1 MTIIQQRGHVMKKS
15 MFIFTLLLISTGM
28 FSAFEQSMAA
38 DTQKSVLTKIVISEL
53 RSEFWLPVYIAYEL
67 GYFKD
72 EGLDVELVTYK
83 DGPIAFQGMHAGNS
97 QFCLLSTEPVLRAYD
112 QGKESKIILST
123 LKNKP
128 YMFVTR
134 KDIKSIKDLKGKV
147 IFAGMPG
154 SAPYSFATSLLASEG
169 LDPGK
174 DVTWANMEYGASL
187 GALEKGTVDGIYL
200 RATAKNEVA
209 RLGANILV
217 DVTDPDQHKKI
228 YGSRMYESSI
238 ATVTKDFA
246 EKHPAT
252 VQKFANAVVKA
263 IIWQSKH
270 SDEEVA
276 KTAAPA
282 FSGSRFNAEL
292 IRYIR
297 SSLSDNGD
305 ITKEGYNT
313 IEGFCLKE
321 KIISKSIP
329 YDKII
334 DTSYVR
340 AAYDKF
346 NR

>member
-1 MTIIQQRGHVMKKS
+1 MKKVSTIICLV
-15 MFIFTLLLISTGM
+15 FLIGIVIGLGQSTT
-28 FSAFEQSMAA
+28 A
-38 DTQKSVLTKIVISEL
+38 DATKPQLQKIVISEL
-53 RSEFWLPVYIAYEL
+53 RSEFWLPVYVAYQL
-67 GYFKD
+67 GYFKE

-83 DGPIAFQGMHAGNS
+83 DGPIAFQGMHAGDS

-154 SAPYSFATSLLASEG
+154 SAPYSFAQSLLLSEG

-187 GALEKGTVDGIYL
+187 GALEKGIVDGIYL
-200 RATAKNEVA
+200 RATAKDEVA
-209 RLGANILV
+209 KIGATILV
-217 DVTDPDQHKKI
+217 DVTDPEQHMKI
-228 YGSRMYESSI
+228 YGSSMYESSI
-238 ATVTKDFA
+238 ATVTKEFA
-246 EKHPAT
+246 EKDPAT

-276 KTAAPA
+276 KMAGLC
-282 FSGSRFNAEL
+282 FSGSRFDAEL
-292 IRYIR
+292 ISYIR
-297 SSLSDNGD
+297 SSLSSNGD
-305 ITKEGYNT
+305 ITREGYGT
-313 IEGFCLKE
+313 IEKFCLKE
-321 KIISKSIP
+321 KIISKPIP

-334 DTSYVR
+334 DTSFVR
-340 AAYDKF
+340 TAYDKL
-346 NR
+346 NK